1 MKLFSSML
9 LVGTLLLGSG
19 APAQAQDY
27 PSRPVQVLIGFP
39 PGGSSDIVGR
49 YVMQKMTDLTGNQFV
64 VENRTGAG
72 GNLAFAAVAAAKPDG
87 YTLLFST
94 PGIAINPSLYKKV
107 SYKLEDFTPIALV
120 GDAPLVLLAGVKAPV
135 KTVNELV
142 IAGKSKPDAI
152 RFASSGNGSSSHLSM
167 DVLRNMTG
175 MQYIHIPY
183 RGGGTA
189 MIDLMSGDVDVTM
202 QPIAESVPYLKDP
215 RVIALG
221 QTGSK
226 RAVIAPDIPTIEQ
239 AGIKGYASTTWY
251 MLLGPANLPAQVVQ
265 YIQKNISTVL
275 KMPEVKAR
283 LEASGLDVINGDSAQ
298 TKEFLYAEYKKWG
311 ELIKASGT
319 VIE

>member
-1 MKLFSSML
+1 MKRLSSMI
-9 LVGTLLLGSG
+9 LLGCLSLALG
-19 APAQAQDY
+19 LPAQAQEY

-49 YVMQKMTDLTGNQFV
+49 YIMQKMTDLTGNQFV

-120 GDAPLVLLAGVKAPV
+120 GDAPLVLLAGVKSPV
-135 KTVNELV
+135 KTVDALV
-142 IAGKSKPDAI
+142 GAGKSKPDAI

-215 RVIALG
+215 RVVALG
-221 QTGSK
+221 QTGTK
-226 RAVIAPDIPTIEQ
+226 RAVIAPDVPTIQE

-251 MLLGPANLPAQVVQ
+251 MLLGPANMPPQVVQ

-283 LEASGLDVINGDSAQ
+283 LEASGLEVINGDSAE
-298 TKEFLYAEYKKWG
+298 TKAFLYAEYKKWAD
-311 ELIKASGT
+311 LIKASGT

>member
-1 MKLFSSML
+1 MKLFSSM
-9 LVGTLLLGSG
+9 VLLGCLILSAGG
-19 APAQAQDY
+19 AVQAQEY
-27 PSRPVQVLIGFP
+27 PSRPVQVMIGFP

-107 SYKLEDFTPIALV
+107 SYKLDDFTPIALV
-120 GDAPLVLLAGVKAPV
+120 GDAPLVLLAGLKSPV
-135 KTVNELV
+135 KTVKDLV
-142 IAGKSKPDAI
+142 AAGKSKPDAI

-215 RVIALG
+215 RIVALG

-226 RAVIAPDIPTIEQ
+226 RAVIAPDIPTLEE

-251 MLLGPANLPAQVVQ
+251 MLLGPANMSPQVVQ

-298 TKEFLYAEYKKWG
+298 TKAFLYAEYKKWAD
-311 ELIKASGT
+311 LIKASGT

>member
-1 MKLFSSML
+1 MKRLSSMI
-9 LVGTLLLGSG
+9 LLGCLSLALG
-19 APAQAQDY
+19 LPAQAQEY

-49 YVMQKMTDLTGNQFV
+49 YIMQKMTDLTGNQFV

-120 GDAPLVLLAGVKAPV
+120 GDAPLVLLAGVKSPV
-135 KTVNELV
+135 KTVDTLV
-142 IAGKSKPDAI
+142 AAGKSKPDAI

-215 RVIALG
+215 RVVALG
-221 QTGSK
+221 QTGTK
-226 RAVIAPDIPTIEQ
+226 RAVIAPDVPTIQE

-251 MLLGPANLPAQVVQ
+251 MLLGPANMPPQVVQ

-283 LEASGLDVINGDSAQ
+283 LEASGLDVINGDSAE
-298 TKEFLYAEYKKWG
+298 TKAFLYAEYKKWAD
-311 ELIKASGT
+311 LIKASGT

>member
-1 MKLFSSML
+1 MKLFSS
-9 LVGTLLLGSG
+9 LLLLACLSFSFGSH
-19 APAQAQDY
+19 AQAQDY
-27 PSRPVQVLIGFP
+27 PARPVQVLIGFP
-39 PGGSSDIVGR
+39 PGGSSDIIGR
-49 YVMQKMTDLTGNQFV
+49 YIMQKMTELTGGQFV

-72 GNLAFAAVAAAKPDG
+72 GNIAFAAAAAAKPDG

-107 SYKLEDFTPIALV
+107 NYKLEDFTPIALV
-120 GDAPLVLLAGVKAPV
+120 GDAPLVLLAGVKSPV
-135 KTVNELV
+135 KTVSELV
-142 IAGKSKPDAI
+142 AAGKSKPDAI

-183 RGGGTA
+183 RGGGAA

-202 QPIAESVPYLKDP
+202 QPIAESVPFLKDP

-226 RAVIAPDIPTIEQ
+226 RAAIAPNIPTIAE
-239 AGIKGYASTTWY
+239 AGINGYASTTWY
-251 MLLGPANLPAQVVQ
+251 MLLGPANMPQQVVQ

-275 KMPEVKAR
+275 KMPEVKAK
-283 LEASGLDVINGDSAQ
+283 LEASGVDVINGDSAQ
-298 TKEFLYAEYKKWG
+298 AKAFLDAEYKKWAD
-311 ELIKASGT
+311 LIKISGT

>member
-1 MKLFSSML
+1 MKILSS
-9 LVGTLLLGSG
+9 LVLLGCLSVNSMVG
-19 APAQAQDY
+19 AQTLDY
-27 PSRPVQVLIGFP
+27 PTRSVQVLIGFP

-49 YVMQKMTDLTGNQFV
+49 YVMQKMSDLTGKQFV

-72 GNLAFAAVAAAKPDG
+72 GNIAFAAVAAAKPDG

-107 SYKLEDFTPIALV
+107 SYKLDDFTPIALI
-120 GDAPLVLLAGVKAPV
+120 GDAPLVLLANAKSPI
-135 KTVNELV
+135 KNINDLV
-142 IAGKSKPDAI
+142 AAGKSKPDAI

-215 RVIALG
+215 RIVALG

-251 MLLGPANLPAQVVQ
+251 MLLGPANMSPQVVQ

-283 LEASGLDVINGDSAQ
+283 LEAAGLDVINGDSAQ
-298 TKEFLYAEYKKWG
+298 TKEFLNAEYKKWQA
-311 ELIKASGT
+311 LIKASGT

>member
-1 MKLFSSML
+1 MKRLSSM
-9 LVGTLLLGSG
+9 VLLGCLSLG
-19 APAQAQDY
+19 LGVLAQAQEH

-49 YVMQKMTDLTGNQFV
+49 YIMQKMTDLTGNQFV

-107 SYKLEDFTPIALV
+107 SYKLEDFTPISLV
-120 GDAPLVLLAGVKAPV
+120 GDAPLVLLAGVKSPV
-135 KTVNELV
+135 KTVDALV
-142 IAGKSKPDAI
+142 AAGKSKPDAI

-215 RVIALG
+215 RVVALG
-221 QTGSK
+221 QTGTK
-226 RAVIAPDIPTIEQ
+226 RAVIAPDVPTIQE

-251 MLLGPANLPAQVVQ
+251 MLLGPANMPPQVVQ

-283 LEASGLDVINGDSAQ
+283 LEASGLDVINGDSAE
-298 TKEFLYAEYKKWG
+298 TKAFLYAEYKKWAD
-311 ELIKASGT
+311 LIKASGT

>member
-1 MKLFSSML
+1 MKLFSACVMFGCL
-9 LVGTLLLGSG
+9 LFNGMGVVH
-19 APAQAQDY
+19 AQDY

-49 YVMQKMTDLTGNQFV
+49 YVMQKMSDLTGKQFV

-72 GNLAFAAVAAAKPDG
+72 GNLAFAAVASAKPDG

-120 GDAPLVLLAGVKAPV
+120 GDAPLVLLANAKLPIKNVQD
-135 KTVNELV
+135 LV
-142 IAGKSKPDAI
+142 TAGKAKPDAI

-189 MIDLMSGDVDVTM
+189 MVDLMSGDVDVTM
-202 QPIAESVPYLKDP
+202 QPIAESVPYLKDA
-215 RVIALG
+215 RIVALG
-221 QTGSK
+221 QTGAK
-226 RAVIAPDIPTIEQ
+226 RASIAPNIPTIAE

-251 MLLGPANLPAQVVQ
+251 MLLGPANMPAPIVQ

-283 LEASGLDVINGDSAQ
+283 LESAGLDVINGDTEQ
-298 TKEFLYAEYKKWG
+298 TKAFLFAEYKKWAD
-311 ELIKASGT
+311 LIKASGT